1 VCPLERAGCVSAADL
16 CKLFAAYPPL
26 KLLSRISA
34 PRPTMSRP
42 AIMRG
47 LENCGGRGSSYAKL
61 VEAEPEP
68 VARATPPYD
77 YLEHTEEGKQE
88 KYHHG
93 LCTSHG
99 GAKARLAPGSFY
111 PSTDRDRENG
121 QITRQLGD
129 SLYSAFI
136 LIWMNKSSNSNWHT
150 LWFAV
155 KTGLV
160 VSLLASHYAQLSF
173 AYYLI
178 NSIRQ
183 SHDSGYCAGD
193 DYTPVLKM
201 LAVISFLSLCF
212 GDLQAT
218 YDMHLWL
225 SMFKTSK
232 THEKLEVH
240 RWVDTSNKLVKD
252 TKIYLPLIGITWFAR
267 FVFYTLVVIPKVVV
281 AVCVATAG
289 SGLVLRSETDYDLV
303 LNAVAAGFVLDLD
316 EVVYRVFLTCAP
328 ASQPWHHRR
337 RRAPCGAVSC
347 IPALSAERPVR
358 RAPQPSQQEHGPM
371 PSARRHAAADTGQLP
386 QVHHRLRL
394 RRVHLGRGRSALHLG
409 GTRLLVL
416 TVRTTSRA
424 RHAPHV
430 CRLCCVRAVGCEM
443 RRDMKPHPRRLTLPP
458 LLLVR

>member
-1 VCPLERAGCVSAADL
+1 MCPLEQPRRAGCACPEGIQAFFVRCL
-16 CKLFAAYPPL
+16 PPL
-26 KLLSRISA
+26 KTSPDQRAAISRASVG
-34 PRPTMSRP
+34 PMSRP

-47 LENCGGRGSSYAKL
+47 LQNCSGRGSSYAKL

-121 QITRQLGD
+121 QITRELGD

-252 TKIYLPLIGITWFAR
+252 TKIYLPLTGITWFAR

-328 ASQPWHHRR
+328 ASEPWHRVR
-337 RRAPCGAVSC
+337 PCLPALAPPPPPPPPPLRAVRAVSC
-347 IPALSAERPVR
+347 IPPPALLSAPSVVR
-358 RAPQPSQQEHGPM
+358 RS
-371 PSARRHAAADTGQLP
+371 
-386 QVHHRLRL
+386 
-394 RRVHLGRGRSALHLG
+394 HLNKNMAQ
-409 GTRLLVL
+409 
-416 TVRTTSRA
+416 
-424 RHAPHV
+424 
-430 CRLCCVRAVGCEM
+430 C
-443 RRDMKPHPRRLTLPP
+443 PP
-458 LLLVR
+458 LGVTQQQIQGNFHRYITASDYAVYISAVAVLLFTLAAHAFWC

>member
-1 VCPLERAGCVSAADL
+1 
-16 CKLFAAYPPL
+16 
-26 KLLSRISA
+26 
-34 PRPTMSRP
+34 
-42 AIMRG
+42 MRG
-47 LENCGGRGSSYAKL
+47 LQNCSGRGSSYAKL

-77 YLEHTEEGKQE
+77 YLEHTDEGKQE
-88 KYHHG
+88 KFHHG
-93 LCTSHG
+93 LCKSYG
-99 GAKARLAPGSFY
+99 GAKERLAPGSFY
-111 PSTDRDRENG
+111 PSTDRDRDNG

-136 LIWMNKSSNSNWHT
+136 LIWMNKSSNSTWHT

-225 SMFKTSK
+225 SMFETSK

-252 TKIYLPLIGITWFAR
+252 TKIYLPLTGITWFAR

-328 ASQPWHHRR
+328 ASQPWHRR
-337 RRAPCGAVSC
+337 RHRAPCGAVSC
-347 IPALSAERPVR
+347 IPPPSLLT
-358 RAPQPSQQEHGPM
+358 APSVVPRS
-371 PSARRHAAADTGQLP
+371 
-386 QVHHRLRL
+386 
-394 RRVHLGRGRSALHLG
+394 HLNKNMAQ
-409 GTRLLVL
+409 
-416 TVRTTSRA
+416 
-424 RHAPHV
+424 
-430 CRLCCVRAVGCEM
+430 C
-443 RRDMKPHPRRLTLPP
+443 PP
-458 LLLVR
+458 LGVTQQQIQGNFHRYITASDYAVYISAVAVLLFTLAAHAFWC

>member
-1 VCPLERAGCVSAADL
+1 
-16 CKLFAAYPPL
+16 
-26 KLLSRISA
+26 
-34 PRPTMSRP
+34 MSRP

-47 LENCGGRGSSYAKL
+47 LQNCGGRGNSYAKL

-252 TKIYLPLIGITWFAR
+252 TKIYLPLTGITWFAR

-328 ASQPWHHRR
+328 ASQPWPRR
-337 RRAPCGAVSC
+337 RRRRRHCALCGAVSC
-347 IPALSAERPVR
+347 IPPLSAERPVR
-358 RAPQPSQQEHGPM
+358 RAPAAISTRTWPNALRSASRSSRYRATSTGTSPPPTTPCTSRPWPFCSSPWRHTPSGADRAHNITCATRA
-371 PSARRHAAADTGQLP
+371 SCVSLVVCARRRMRNAT
-386 QVHHRLRL
+386 
-394 RRVHLGRGRSALHLG
+394 RRETSPAPPHSSSTSLSPLTSYPPFEMMSRVFPPHQESAPSK
-409 GTRLLVL
+409 
-416 TVRTTSRA
+416 SR
-424 RHAPHV
+424 
-430 CRLCCVRAVGCEM
+430 
-443 RRDMKPHPRRLTLPP
+443 
-458 LLLVR
+458 

>member
-1 VCPLERAGCVSAADL
+1 
-16 CKLFAAYPPL
+16 
-26 KLLSRISA
+26 
-34 PRPTMSRP
+34 MSRP
-42 AIMRG
+42 AIMRS
-47 LENCGGRGSSYAKL
+47 LVQNCSDRGSSYATL

-77 YLEHTEEGKQE
+77 HLEHTEEGKKE
-88 KYHHG
+88 KFHHG
-93 LCTSHG
+93 LCKSFG

-111 PSTDRDRENG
+111 PSTDHDRANG

-150 LWFAV
+150 LWFAC

-183 SHDSGYCAGD
+183 PHDSGDPLSDYCEGHD
-193 DYTPVLKM
+193 NTPVLKM
-201 LAVISFLSLCF
+201 LGVISFLSLCL

-218 YDMHLWL
+218 YDMHLWI

-240 RWVDTSNKLVKD
+240 QWVDTSNKLVKE
-252 TKIYLPLIGITWFAR
+252 TKIYLPLTGITWFAR

-289 SGLVLRSETDYDLV
+289 SGLVLRS
-303 LNAVAAGFVLDLD
+303 G
-316 EVVYRVFLTCAP
+316 
-328 ASQPWHHRR
+328 
-337 RRAPCGAVSC
+337 
-347 IPALSAERPVR
+347 
-358 RAPQPSQQEHGPM
+358 
-371 PSARRHAAADTGQLP
+371 
-386 QVHHRLRL
+386 
-394 RRVHLGRGRSALHLG
+394 
-409 GTRLLVL
+409 
-416 TVRTTSRA
+416 
-424 RHAPHV
+424 
-430 CRLCCVRAVGCEM
+430 
-443 RRDMKPHPRRLTLPP
+443 RLTLTLPLPLPLTLTLTLTLTQRRTTTWCSTPWPRASCSTSTRWSTASSSRAPLPPSPGTTTAFRCCELHTPP
-458 LLLVR
+458 LY